1 MWLRHITSSSLFF
14 FFHLNLNTQKIICSM
29 FRVSELATEFIV
41 PGCKTKT
48 NFDSVKELNTRQET
62 CQIRAEFF
70 QVCHS

>member
-1 MWLRHITSSSLFF
+1 
-14 FFHLNLNTQKIICSM
+14 M

-70 QVCHS
+70 QVCHVNARPSPAFLFP

>member
-1 MWLRHITSSSLFF
+1 
-14 FFHLNLNTQKIICSM
+14 M

-41 PGCKTKT
+41 LGCKTKT